1 MPLFWV
7 ATYLMFLDHFNSSSP
22 AVRNAKHRGE
32 REQSVGNSNAPF
44 LYNGDHKTNRNIKF
58 LSRKKATT
66 RKRIYLRITSS
77 QKFHKLNKSFAKLKS
92 ILRDKSR
99 FAAILKVEE
108 IIRKCR
114 QVGFCP
120 VHIEDVSGH
129 STDTN
134 KGN

>member
-1 MPLFWV
+1 
-7 ATYLMFLDHFNSSSP
+7 MFLDHFNSSSP

-58 LSRKKATT
+58 FSTKKATT
-66 RKRIYLRITSS
+66 RKEIYLSLTSS
-77 QKFHKLNKSFAKLKS
+77 QKFHILKKSFAKLKS
-92 ILRDKSR
+92 ILRDNSR
-99 FAAILKVEE
+99 FAAILKVAE

-114 QVGFCP
+114 QVGFFLA
-120 VHIEDVSGH
+120 HIEDVSGH